1 MSPPPRVEL
10 WGRLSLSCCSL
21 CLLLLYL
28 SSLSAQAPYILW
40 VGPADGWRVLLSALA
55 TELEAD
61 GEPQIEVRGR
71 NVRVVVTAP
80 QHEVEMQ
87 GELFAAHESLIVSL
101 DETPRPEAASEA
113 EAEAPADAEAA
124 APDPPPAAPG
134 LGGA

>member
-1 MSPPPRVEL
+1 MPRRVRATITRTAA
-10 WGRLSLSCCSL
+10 GGVVADVQIKGKGLSKGKGKGK
-21 CLLLLYL
+21 
-28 SSLSAQAPYILW
+28 
-40 VGPADGWRVLLSALA
+40 GPADGWRVLLTALA

-101 DETPRPEAASEA
+101 EETPRPEAASEA
-113 EAEAPADAEAA
+113 EAEEPADVEAA